1 MKVSSVQLVQF
12 MSQLHSSPVIHKKIE
27 MSSSEPEQHVRSSQH
42 RLHHPPSRV
51 GKECMGNEWKC
62 IHSSGTYSVEC
73 GCSMWSST
81 AFQWSCMFF
90 SIVTSEMPTT
100 PGVDVEKSSSSLSI
114 VGPIIGAVI
123 GGVVLLLVVIIAI
136 QIFNPPT
143 QNQERVRY
151 NREWRSIGHVS
162 CG

>member
-1 MKVSSVQLVQF
+1 
-12 MSQLHSSPVIHKKIE
+12 
-27 MSSSEPEQHVRSSQH
+27 
-42 RLHHPPSRV
+42 
-51 GKECMGNEWKC
+51 
-62 IHSSGTYSVEC
+62 
-73 GCSMWSST
+73 
-81 AFQWSCMFF
+81 MFF

-151 NREWRSIGHVS
+151 NRE
-162 CG
+162 